1 MLLESSWG
9 YILFRPVDVYKVER
23 NYMDIERY
31 IEDFKRFFKFVASY
45 TFASPDEA
53 LRYLTADNHGTFLII
68 SFIDE
73 RKYIK

>member
-53 LRYLTADNHGTFLII
+53 LRYLTADNHDTFLII